1 MKKLTYISFLIIA
14 GFASAQ
20 VSIGGKQSVEGEAT
34 ILDFNNVADNTKGI
48 ILPAI
53 KNRSTAIAT
62 DKAKNNGTFFFEK
75 DTSKVMMYENEK
87 WVELNNKEGNK
98 TSLVVNESAESPGNH
113 GTIIGAETSAAKGVL
128 ILESVDKAM
137 ILPKIANPHDT
148 VKNPYPGMICYDT
161 ASDTLAV
168 FDGTVWNYW
177 K

>member
-1 MKKLTYISFLIIA
+1 MRRDYISFILIA
-14 GFASAQ
+14 AFANAQ
-20 VSIGGKQSVEGEAT
+20 VSIGGKQSVEGTTT

-53 KNRSTAIAT
+53 QNRSTALAT
-62 DKAKNNGTFFFEK
+62 NASQNNGTFFFEK
-75 DTSKVMMYENEK
+75 DTNKVMMYEGEK
-87 WVELNNKEGNK
+87 WVELNSKEGSQNGLIINDS
-98 TSLVVNESAESPGNH
+98 TELTENH
-113 GTIIGAETSAAKGVL
+113 GAIIGAETSAAKGVL
-128 ILESVDKAM
+128 ILESADKAM

-168 FDGTVWNYW
+168 FDGLVWNYW